1 MNPIFLF
8 IIFPFIFNLYES
20 SCLTRSEIDSNSS
33 FQEYKTFLEM
43 FESKIQPNN
52 DEYFLLDT
60 VEFGKLYTH
69 PENDNKLIRVYEQ
82 VPIQSKYN
90 SHIAAAL
97 KTSAAQ
103 QTGNTHWAPM
113 IYLSVC
119 IFSDDKQF
127 KTVYMVVERFVGDL
141 LNVFADDED
150 FYNAHETP
158 LSRMKLY
165 LDMYQQYQKI
175 QASNMKHCDIN
186 PESFFYK
193 PINDS
198 EYMVVFSNFTT
209 IQAAVSYCEYG
220 TLRYSSPEVINRP
233 TYSTD
238 NMKLKSELF
247 SLALNVIRLELDFYN
262 SFFQKKVR
270 EGISDMDAQRREIW
284 RSDVVT
290 DDLLYKPIWAAVEHP
305 DWMNSYFLSSAQTE
319 DKYNMINIFKTT
331 LENLSKVNEINS
343 KSTWKMTNFY
353 AEIEYYLKLIDFGFH
368 YYTGHMEM
376 DYINYKG
383 REILRLELLE
393 KLYRN
398 FFVVI
403 ARNIKENNLSSDRSN
418 LPDSIRKMERDLN
431 YFKTVSN
438 EKTIYLNHL
447 TKVRKISLSRML
459 LI

>member
-8 IIFPFIFNLYES
+8 IIFPFIFNLCES
-20 SCLTRSEIDSNSS
+20 SCLTRSEIDSNPT

-43 FESKIQPNN
+43 FESQVKPNN
-52 DEYFLLDT
+52 EEFFLLDT
-60 VEFGKLYTH
+60 IEFGKLYSH
-69 PENDNKLIRVYEQ
+69 PENENKLIRVYEHI
-82 VPIQSKYN
+82 PIQDRFN

-97 KTSAAQ
+97 KSSGAQ
-103 QTGNTHWAPM
+103 QIDSQRWAPM

-119 IFSDDKQF
+119 IFSYDKQF

-141 LNVFADDED
+141 LNIFADDED

-165 LDMYQQYQKI
+165 LNMYQQYQKI
-175 QASNMKHCDIN
+175 QANNMKHCDIN

-209 IQAAVSYCEYG
+209 IQPAVSYCEYG
-220 TLRYSSPEVINRP
+220 TLRYSSPEVVRRP
-233 TYSTD
+233 IYSTD

-247 SLALNVIRLELDFYN
+247 SLALIVIRLELDFYN
-262 SFFQKKVR
+262 SYFQKKVR
-270 EGISDMDAQRREIW
+270 DGIAGMNSERREEW
-284 RSDVVT
+284 RSDQVT

-305 DWMNSYFLSSAQTE
+305 AWMDAYFLSSAKSE

-331 LENLSKVNEINS
+331 LENLSQLNGVNS
-343 KSTWKMTNFY
+343 KSTWKMANFY
-353 AEIEYYLKLIDFGFH
+353 KEIEYYLKLIDFSYH
-368 YYTGHMEM
+368 YYTGQVEL

-383 REILRLELLE
+383 KEILRFGLLE
-393 KLYRN
+393 KLYKN

-403 ARNIKENNLSSDRSN
+403 ARNLNENNLSSDRSN

-438 EKTIYLNHL
+438 EQTIYLDHL
-447 TKVRKISLSRML
+447 NKVRKLKFSRML